1 MISELTTVS
10 LLQASIAKK
19 LGPRYIVNMNAL
31 TSSLS
36 GGTAGTG
43 GNYGRS
49 EMDLVIWGPNPKEP
63 FIVEFKSLRKGV
75 DVPLSTVPLLT
86 TMPLLVELINK
97 NPGVQPH
104 LIFATSGRVG
114 SLVRAELLRRNIDIV
129 ESDNLTDMSAQI
141 TSIVQRKSQPAD

>member
-19 LGPRYIVNMNAL
+19 LGPGYLVNMNAL
-31 TSSLS
+31 TSSFS
-36 GGTAGTG
+36 EGAAGAG

-75 DVPLSTVPLLT
+75 DVPLSTVPLL
-86 TMPLLVELINK
+86 VELVDK

-104 LIFATSGRVG
+104 LIFATGGRVG
-114 SLVRAELLRRNIDIV
+114 PLVRAELLRRNIDIV
-129 ESDNLTDMSAQI
+129 ESDDLTDMSAQI
-141 TSIVQRKSQPAD
+141 ASIVQRKSQPAG